1 MSLQQLPNELVYVIC
16 QYLSLEDILHL
27 KECIPVEQCGILF
40 NFLLPHRQNL
50 ETAVRIF
57 NEKYKHFKAVLNKQ
71 GWMFDIDVMLLIW
84 KFKEVQYHQ
93 AHYQN
98 LLHKMKLGKWVR
110 LKTMQCLGCKLKFR
124 KPQTFL
130 CHLNLIFP
138 SCNPTITVK

>member
-50 ETAVRIF
+50 EGAVRIF

-98 LLHKMKLGKWVR
+98 LLHKMKLRIWIR
-110 LKTMQCLGCKLKFR
+110 RKL
-124 KPQTFL
+124 
-130 CHLNLIFP
+130 
-138 SCNPTITVK
+138 CNV